1 MRKLILGLGNRSQTI
16 SPIIFRLRDGLM
28 PQFTGETIAYP
39 IGNAVYPPYAVSPD
53 GQKAVASNGS
63 TGAGNFVYSTA
74 SPTEASILP
83 AWGTTTAAFN
93 GQVYAVATSDLHF
106 AVGGNSPFLYVFDWA
121 TKTLQTIS
129 NTGLGV
135 VRRIAF
141 NGDGTKMAVYH
152 ATSPYLRIYN
162 TAGWTFVN
170 AASPAGS
177 PGNLGTQ
184 NGIYITADDRVVIGS
199 TGSPYISVFDMSG
212 TRLSAITSTATNN
225 SVSELIKHPD
235 ENALIWVGHNSVPS
249 NKRIGLFNLD
259 TYACTNPYIDPQK
272 QIRSAAYDTENREL
286 ILCHEVV
293 DSRYCS
299 ILSIDEP
306 GVLKS
311 PGAELDGLVRTA
323 VDTFFLTLERNK
335 ARITG
340 TVRDIDNNPAQRRV
354 LAIHRAGEY
363 VAAAT
368 MSNATTGDYE
378 LIVENTS
385 LHDVQFRTADGELLN
400 DLFFARVEPEAI

>member
-16 SPIIFRLRDGLM
+16 SPIIFRLRDGLR
-28 PQFTGETIAYP
+28 PEFTGETIAYP
-39 IGNAVYPPYAVSPD
+39 LGAAVYPPYAVSPD
-53 GQKAVASNGS
+53 GQKAVASNGG

-74 SPTEASILP
+74 SPTEESIMP
-83 AWGTTTAAFN
+83 AWDTTTAAFN
-93 GQVYAVATSDLHF
+93 GMIFAVATSDLHF
-106 AVGGNSPFLYVFDWA
+106 AVGGASPFLYVFDWA
-121 TKTLQTIS
+121 TKTLQTIN
-129 NTGLGV
+129 NTGLGSV
-135 VRRIAF
+135 KRIAF

-162 TAGWTFVN
+162 TADWTFVN

-177 PGNLGTQ
+177 PGSQGTQ
-184 NGIYITADDRVVIGS
+184 NGIYITADDRVVIGTTS
-199 TGSPYISVFDMSG
+199 SPYISVFNMSG
-212 TRLSAITSTATNN
+212 ARLSAITSTAANN
-225 SVSELIKHPD
+225 SVCELIKHPD
-235 ENALIWVGHNSVPS
+235 ENALIWVGDHNTPS
-249 NKRIGLFNLD
+249 NKHIGLFNFD

-272 QIRSAAYDTENREL
+272 PIRTAAYDAANREL
-286 ILCHEVV
+286 ILCHDAV
-293 DSRYCS
+293 DSRSCS
-299 ILSIDEP
+299 LLSIDDP
-306 GVLKS
+306 SVLKS
-311 PGAELDGLVRTA
+311 PGAEMEGLIRSASSIVM
-323 VDTFFLTLERNK
+323 LTLERNRAK
-335 ARITG
+335 ITG

>member
-16 SPIIFRLRDGLM
+16 SPIIFRLRDGLS
-28 PQFTGETIAYP
+28 PKFTGETIAYP
-39 IGNAVYPPYAVSPD
+39 LGGAVYPPYAVSPD
-53 GQKAVASNGS
+53 GQKAVASNGG

-74 SPTEASILP
+74 SPTEESILP
-83 AWGTTTAAFN
+83 AWDTTTAVFN
-93 GQVYAVATSDLHF
+93 GAIYATATSDLHF
-106 AVGGNSPFLYVFDWA
+106 AVGGNPPFLYVFDWA

-162 TAGWTFVN
+162 TADWTFVN
-170 AASPAGS
+170 AASPAGA
-177 PGNLGTQ
+177 PGTI
-184 NGIYITADDRVVIGS
+184 GIQHGIFITADDRVVIGS
-199 TGSPYISVFDMSG
+199 TSSPYISVFDMSG

-235 ENALIWVGHNSVPS
+235 ENALIWVGHNGAPA

-272 QIRSAAYDTENREL
+272 SIRSAAYDTENREL
-286 ILCHEVV
+286 ILCHEAV

-323 VDTFFLTLERNK
+323 GDTCFLALEWNK